1 LSKVRVNFTIS
12 LDGYGAGPGQDPN
25 NPFGTNGADKLL
37 NWAWPTR
44 TMKEA
49 HGKTG
54 GETEEID
61 NRFAKRYFEN
71 IGAWILGRNMFSP
84 IRGPWPDE
92 KWKGWWGDIPP
103 YHTEVFVLTHHKRPS
118 FDMAG
123 GTRFH
128 FVTDGCESALRK
140 AREAAKEKDV
150 EIGGGVSILREYL
163 KMGVVDEFDLGIA
176 PILIGAG
183 EHLLSGIDL
192 QKMGFR
198 VVEYVPSP
206 KAMHVVLRR

>member
-1 LSKVRVNFTIS
+1 
-12 LDGYGAGPGQDPN
+12 
-25 NPFGTNGADKLL
+25 
-37 NWAWPTR
+37 
-44 TMKEA
+44 MKEA

-92 KWKGWWGDIPP
+92 KWKGWWGDVPP

-128 FVTDGCESALRK
+128 FVTDGCESALRR